1 MPVGAQGKSRLA
13 VNGGIVFLHPI
24 GLDRHV
30 WSGVLPPGAMALD
43 FPGHGES
50 SAGGAAPV
58 SMTGLADYVLS
69 QLSGP
74 ATLVGLSLGGMV
86 AQHIA
91 IREPDA
97 VTSLVV
103 ACSTAASDP
112 RVMLDRA
119 AMTRR
124 EGMAGSLPV
133 TLDRWFTPRALAA
146 PGHPGLE
153 YARRRLL
160 ADDPEIVA
168 RYWEAMAEHDVRDQL
183 ASVKVPATFIAGAVD
198 RSSPVEVLEG
208 MARAVPGA
216 VLKVVDGPHML
227 TLERTRE
234 FSAVLGEHLD
244 RVYGR

>member
-1 MPVGAQGKSRLA
+1 MGAQRKNQLA
-13 VNGGIVFLHPI
+13 VKGGIVFLHPI

-30 WSGVLPPGAMALD
+30 WSEVLPPGAIALD

-50 SAGGAAPV
+50 GADGVGPV

-69 QLSGP
+69 HLSGP

-86 AQHIA
+86 AQQIA
-91 IREPDA
+91 VREPDA

-103 ACSTAASDP
+103 ACSTSASDP

-124 EGMAGSLPV
+124 EGMAGSLRI
-133 TLDRWFTPRALAA
+133 TLDRWFTPQALAA

-183 ASVKVPATFIAGAVD
+183 ASVTVPTTFIAGATD
-198 RSSPVEVLEG
+198 PSSPVGVLEG

-216 VLKVVDGPHML
+216 VLRVVDGPHML
-227 TLERTRE
+227 TLERPRE

-244 RVYGR
+244 RVHGR